1 MNALDRKF
9 MNAGKSMMAARFLG
23 VAAAAALLSGCV
35 TSPIASAKVDP
46 NSPIAAEVEKLASQD
61 HDFPSFNE
69 IPPTPTDLRPAK
81 VYGQRAE
88 KVVAARDR
96 LQAATAPNTWTLT
109 GNTTAFAA
117 GARRAAGPD
126 IGPTTGADTE
136 AFANAVRKRATPPPP
151 ANR

>member
-9 MNAGKSMMAARFLG
+9 MTAGRTTIAARFLG

-35 TSPIASAKVDP
+35 TPIASAKVDP
-46 NSPIAAEVEKLASQD
+46 NSPIAAEVAKLSKQD
-61 HDFPSFNE
+61 HDFPTFSE
-69 IPPTPTDLRPAK
+69 IPPKPTDLRPVQ

-88 KVVAARDR
+88 SVIGARDQ
-96 LQAATAPNTWTLT
+96 LQSATAPNTWTL
-109 GNTTAFAA
+109 GNTSTFAA
-117 GARRAAGPD
+117 RARREAGPD
-126 IGPTTGADTE
+126 LGASSQANTE

>member
-9 MNAGKSMMAARFLG
+9 MNVGKSMMAARFLG
-23 VAAAAALLSGCV
+23 VAAVAALLSGCV
-35 TSPIASAKVDP
+35 TNPVASAKVDP
-46 NSPIAAEVEKLASQD
+46 NSPIAAEVAKLTKNDRDYPTFS
-61 HDFPSFNE
+61 E
-69 IPPTPTDLRPAK
+69 IPPAPTDLRPVQ
-81 VYGQRAE
+81 VYGQRAQT
-88 KVVAARDR
+88 VVAARDR
-96 LQAATAPNTWTLT
+96 LQAATAPNTWALT

-126 IGPTTGADTE
+126 LGPSTAADTE